1 LAPAPSTLPAHL
13 QALNAQA
20 SLARGYNGS
29 GVKVAVLDSRYHLGQ
44 YQSSSLLNMSNIEM
58 SPRIQALSAP
68 HQLDDKQKIGLLVSS
83 TLSIASADITLSG
96 YTARSADG
104 TGFTKSTENYH
115 LGSDPSHDIELF
127 YNLVNSD
134 ESYLGLNLIHRIG
147 SSGNTD
153 QPGVALSFG
162 KKYLK
167 RIHYA

>member
-13 QALNAQA
+13 QAINAQA

-58 SPRIQALSAP
+58 SRYYLGAT